1 MFIIVLCAELMQWW
15 MYTIE
20 IEKISTG
27 CVLYITVDRVAWWIF
42 NNNNNTNNNNNSHFR
57 HPLTKSSQSMC
68 SNKTNTSKT
77 LMNKNVLIQHVR
89 KVTSD
94 GWQLLADRALHD
106 DCPLYMKWSQVKSD
120 HEYVVGYMTGFWP
133 IYNSFS
139 WPYSN
144 ID

>member
-1 MFIIVLCAELMQWW
+1 MVHYSAVCWIDAVMNVHNRNWENKHW
-15 MYTIE
+15 MRPIHYRW
-20 IEKISTG
+20 SG
-27 CVLYITVDRVAWWIF
+27 GWWIF
-42 NNNNNTNNNNNSHFR
+42 NNNNNTNNNNSHFR

-94 GWQLLADRALHD
+94 GWQLIADRALHD